1 MDVLKDFGV
10 AGGLGFVTTL
20 SFDQAIS
27 HHLECPVQQG
37 FLGGWDGGGGD
48 LRGL

>member
-10 AGGLGFVTTL
+10 ASDHGFVTTL
-20 SFDQAIS
+20 SVDQAIS

-37 FLGGWDGGGGD
+37 FLGGWDGGGGY